1 MSSKIVRLL
10 AGLVLLCLA
19 TAAHAEEKYP
29 VAWGPASATFGPSG
43 LNIPAGKF
51 AIGGNIVFSDSN
63 GVWRNSKRVNGNV
76 KGTKFN
82 QVIKMRYGIWD
93 GLDVRAATPIYNVH
107 LDKTTGSDKDVYG
120 VGDTTVLFHQRLLS
134 QKKGDPFSLAF
145 DAGFVLPTG
154 TVSEHSSDAAGNA
167 AWGLMGGIGATYFL
181 YSNRFDTEV
190 NYATFAEGGH
200 NYQKGNRLRWNAAYA
215 YAINDNWDV
224 GLESSLEIYDESE
237 RNGVMQDDSSLE
249 WYAGPKV
256 AYKYKPWGTFAGLT
270 LKAPVQRWYEKNKVC
285 SDDYRVEF
293 KLMKTFDL
301 AKLFD

>member
-1 MSSKIVRLL
+1 MTSKRVLLL
-10 AGLVLLCLA
+10 AGLVLLCLVTSA
-19 TAAHAEEKYP
+19 YAEEKAP

-43 LNIPAGKF
+43 LSMPAGKF
-51 AIGGNIVFSDSN
+51 AIGGNIVFGDSN
-63 GVWRNSKRVNGNV
+63 GLWHHGKRINGNV

-82 QVIKMRYGIWD
+82 QVVKMRYGIWD
-93 GLDVRAATPIYNVH
+93 GLDVRSATPIYSVH
-107 LDKTTGSDKDVYG
+107 LDKTKADDKDLYG

-134 QKKGDPFSLAF
+134 QKKGDPFSMAF
-145 DAGFVLPTG
+145 DIGFVMPTG
-154 TVSEHSSDAAGNA
+154 TVSTHSSDAAGNA
-167 AWGLMGGIGATYFL
+167 AWGAMGGIGATYFIDA
-181 YSNRFDTEV
+181 NRFDMEV

-200 NYQKGNRLRWNAAYA
+200 DYQKGNRLRWNAAYA

-224 GLESSLEIYDESE
+224 GLESSLESYDESE
-237 RNGVMQDDSSLE
+237 RNGSMQNDASLE

-270 LKAPVQRWYEKNKVC
+270 VKAPVQRWYQGTKAC

-301 AKLFD
+301 AKLFE

>member
-1 MSSKIVRLL
+1 MSLKIVRLL
-10 AGLVLLCLA
+10 VGLVLLCLST
-19 TAAHAEEKYP
+19 TAYAEEKAP
-29 VAWGPASATFGPSG
+29 VAWGPTSATFGPCG
-43 LNIPAGKF
+43 LTMPAGKL
-51 AIGGNIVFSDSN
+51 AVGGNIVFGDSN
-63 GVWRNSKRVNGNV
+63 GVWHKSKRINGNT

-82 QVIKMRYGIWD
+82 QVVKLRYGIWD
-93 GLDVRAATPIYNVH
+93 GLDVRTATPIYSVH
-107 LDKTTGSDKDVYG
+107 LDKTNDSDKYLYG

-134 QKKGDPFSLAF
+134 QKAGDPLSVAF
-145 DAGFVLPTG
+145 DAGFIMPTG

-181 YSNRFDTEV
+181 DANRFDTEV

-237 RNGVMQDDSSLE
+237 RNGVMQDDASLE

-270 LKAPVQRWYEKNKVC
+270 FKAPIERWYEKPKAC

-293 KLMKTFDL
+293 KLIKTFDL
-301 AKLFD
+301 GTLFD